1 MIKDYVY
8 KNLRLYGNSLIPN
21 STYEKYG
28 ERLILNELRKN
39 GYDCDLK
46 VVESVET
53 IWIEPRVST
62 KKVMKDIIVEVKR

>member
-1 MIKDYVY
+1 MIPEYVY

-39 GYDCDLK
+39 GYDCEL
-46 VVESVET
+46 SVHENIET
-53 IWIEPRVST
+53 IWVET
-62 KKVMKDIIVEVKR
+62 KAFKKHKIIDVIVEVKR

>member
-8 KNLRLYGNSLIPN
+8 KNLRLYGNSLISN

-28 ERLILNELRKN
+28 ERLILNELKKN
-39 GYDCDLK
+39 GYDCNLK

-62 KKVMKDIIVEVKR
+62 KKVMKDVIVEVKR